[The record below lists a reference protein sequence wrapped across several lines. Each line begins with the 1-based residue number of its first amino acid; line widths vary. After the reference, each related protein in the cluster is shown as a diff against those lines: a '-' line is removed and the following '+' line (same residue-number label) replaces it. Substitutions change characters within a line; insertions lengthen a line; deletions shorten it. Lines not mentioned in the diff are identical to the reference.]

1 MAERSPYHEG
11 EFGKCIEIRSR
22 QWHYFMQGV
31 SQRSNRKRITLHKL
45 LYRKNQEKQ
54 KMTIEETVEQLKGT
68 DSQAVEIKLDINTF
82 KLKPKDE

>member
-1 MAERSPYHEG
+1 
-11 EFGKCIEIRSR
+11 
-22 QWHYFMQGV
+22 MQGV

-68 DSQAVEIKLDINTF
+68 DSQVIEIKLDINTF